1 MVSGQSNS
9 VIMQQHVATVDL
21 DRWDSGASSGDLQQH
36 VAMANSASSGGCVA
50 TVELDGGWRMVHQ
63 TVICNIMLQQW
74 SWTMDGR

>member
-50 TVELDGGWRMVHQ
+50 TVELDGGWWMALSGDLHCATNV
-63 TVICNIMLQQW
+63 CNGGVGQY
-74 SWTMDGR
+74 G